1 MGKVQPITPEP
12 YDDWYGAIISTQA
25 DGIELEEVSRGKFN
39 SAFELFTA
47 GSYDS
52 AYKGFVELSREGSSI
67 SQYYLGLMYL
77 SGKGVLQD
85 FRQAHVW
92 LNISSSQGHKKAS
105 MQLEKLTQQMAADQ
119 LAEAQKLARLTVEK
133 INKK

>member
-105 MQLEKLTQQMAADQ
+105 IQLEKLTQQMAADQ

>member
-105 MQLEKLTQQMAADQ
+105 IQLEKLTQQMAPDQ

>member
-25 DGIELEEVSRGKFN
+25 DGIELKELSRSKFN

-119 LAEAQKLARLTVEK
+119 LAEAQKLARLAVEK

>member
-12 YDDWYGAIISTQA
+12 YDDWYGAIISTQP
-25 DGIELEEVSRGKFN
+25 DGIELKELSRGKFN
-39 SAFELFTA
+39 NAFELFTA

-52 AYKGFVELSREGSSI
+52 AYKGFVELSKSGSSI

-85 FRQAHVW
+85 FRQAHMW

-105 MQLEKLTQQMAADQ
+105 TQLEKLTQQMTADQ
-119 LAEAQKLARLTVEK
+119 LAEAQKLARLAVVK

>member
-12 YDDWYGAIISTQA
+12 YDDWYGAIISTQP
-25 DGIELEEVSRGKFN
+25 DGTELKELSRGKFN
-39 SAFELFTA
+39 NAFGLFTE
-47 GSYDS
+47 GSYDG
-52 AYKGFVELSREGSSI
+52 AYKGFVKLSREGSSI

-85 FRQAHVW
+85 FRQAHMW

-105 MQLEKLTQQMAADQ
+105 TQLEKLTQQMTADQ
-119 LAEAQKLARLTVEK
+119 LAEAQKLARLAVVK